1 MSELIVASCWGNKLT
16 TKLIS
21 AWSKFPI
28 SVLLPFTIC
37 MWQMNCTV
45 QAPHIQHCTSTAYI
59 YFIMFHV
66 GVNCSIF
73 VFMKNVLRYLYFSF
87 SNVFYR
93 LKNILIQKSN
103 KFSQHVN
110 QNSSPSH
117 LINHIGIRFL
127 FSIFYIRY
135 QPKNVTNDIKFLCCW
150 NIFCSGVEK
159 SVSFTAYYPLVW
171 FNLNSSV
178 FFNAERC
185 WWKTF
190 VICLFCH
197 QHWLRFPV
205 QMCNAHTRSPRTVI
219 TICTDIHKYFS
230 KFTTYYIWWWTT
242 IYLPVLQTALK
253 NHRIVPFI
261 MRRQQIITFRFLL
274 TISW

>member
-66 GVNCSIF
+66 GVNFSIF

-110 QNSSPSH
+110 QNSSPSN

-135 QPKNVTNDIKFLCCW
+135 QP
-150 NIFCSGVEK
+150 
-159 SVSFTAYYPLVW
+159 
-171 FNLNSSV
+171 
-178 FFNAERC
+178 
-185 WWKTF
+185 
-190 VICLFCH
+190 
-197 QHWLRFPV
+197 
-205 QMCNAHTRSPRTVI
+205 
-219 TICTDIHKYFS
+219 
-230 KFTTYYIWWWTT
+230 
-242 IYLPVLQTALK
+242 
-253 NHRIVPFI
+253 
-261 MRRQQIITFRFLL
+261 
-274 TISW
+274 